1 MPVLSPA
8 YVACRKLFRP
18 VLAPPLQSSWRRL
31 AAPKVGTHPPTH
43 LGGVSSGL
51 KIRARLHGAYEH
63 PPRESVPP
71 VISITRG
78 VGTAGAS
85 QHHDIGEDH
94 CPDYVVKGQRVL
106 AVLGPPDRVELLG
119 ELGSEGAGPG
129 RSTLPLP
136 LLRVFERC
144 PVEGSMRLRRSAYS
158 PLCMTNP
165 GARARLLAPMKS
177 GPREDQILEGG
188 RCDHQVACK
197 VFLTLSLGFAN
208 GHLQNPW

>member
-1 MPVLSPA
+1 MRGVLPCFIMSITRRPFEVRGQEAGVPVSLPGLCR
-8 YVACRKLFRP
+8 CRKLFRP
-18 VLAPPLQSSWRRL
+18 ALATPLQSSWRRL

-63 PPRESVPP
+63 PPRESPPP
-71 VISITRG
+71 VVSITRG

-85 QHHDIGEDH
+85 QHHDVGEDH
-94 CPDYVVKGQRVL
+94 CPDHVAKGQGVL
-106 AVLGPPDRVELLG
+106 AVLEPPDRVELLG
-119 ELGSEGAGPG
+119 ELGREGAGPG

-144 PVEGSMRLRRSAYS
+144 PVEGSMRLRRSACS

-165 GARARLLAPMKS
+165 GARARLLAPVKS
-177 GPREDQILEGG
+177 GP
-188 RCDHQVACK
+188 
-197 VFLTLSLGFAN
+197 
-208 GHLQNPW
+208 